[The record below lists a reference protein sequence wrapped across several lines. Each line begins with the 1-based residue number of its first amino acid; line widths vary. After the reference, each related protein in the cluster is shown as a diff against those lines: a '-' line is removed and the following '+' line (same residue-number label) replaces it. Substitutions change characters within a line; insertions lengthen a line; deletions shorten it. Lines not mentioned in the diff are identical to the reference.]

1 MRLFLVACV
10 AALSLG
16 GCEKSSTTSITRTQ
30 ANGVDTLY
38 SKGTV
43 VEGQAR
49 FQCIASRSGQ
59 CHYVVLDP
67 ACSTDAACATP
78 PLRRFAGAVGKTE
91 AMRDLPKGFRQCVSP
106 DPIEQCHRE

>member
-43 VEGQAR
+43 VEGGAGPGLQHRCGLRHAAAAPVRGGGGQDRSDAR
-49 FQCIASRSGQ
+49 
-59 CHYVVLDP
+59 P
-67 ACSTDAACATP
+67 AQGLP
-78 PLRRFAGAVGKTE
+78 PV
-91 AMRDLPKGFRQCVSP
+91 RQPGP
-106 DPIEQCHRE
+106 DRTMPP

>member
-1 MRLFLVACV
+1 MRLFLLACV

-67 ACSTDAACATP
+67 ACSTDAACAKP
-78 PLRRFAGAVGKTE
+78 PLRRFAVAVGKTE
-91 AMRDLPKGFRQCVSP
+91 AMRGLPNGFRQCVSQ

>member
-1 MRLFLVACV
+1 MRLFLLACV
-10 AALSLG
+10 AALSVG

-43 VEGQAR
+43 VEGQAG

-67 ACSTDAACATP
+67 ACSTDAACAKP
-78 PLRRFAGAVGKTE
+78 PLRRFAVAVGKTE
-91 AMRDLPKGFRQCVSP
+91 AMRDLPKGFRQCVSQ

>member
-30 ANGVDTLY
+30 ANGVATLY

-67 ACSTDAACATP
+67 ACSTDAACAKP
-78 PLRRFAGAVGKTE
+78 PLRRASASASART
-91 AMRDLPKGFRQCVSP
+91 R
-106 DPIEQCHRE
+106 